1 MSTTKKQITPIV
13 GKVNEVRAE
22 MKQTLVE
29 RAEAVDLV
37 LRSVLARTHMVMLGD
52 PGVAKSMLLRE
63 FLSHVQDAKLFEIL
77 LNKTTPPEALVGP
90 ISLKAL
96 ENDEFRRVTT
106 DKLPEAH
113 IGFLDE
119 IYKSNATNLNLL
131 LPIANE
137 RLFHNNGSPISVPLW
152 SLFGASNELPTHD
165 RQDLIAFTDRM
176 PVRYVVEAVRTTEG
190 LREIFNGQI
199 ARDRGEVVAS
209 THTLIPKDDIE
220 KLQQYVAQVTVPER
234 VVTKIAELHL
244 KAADE
249 GLNVSARR
257 MGEGRRLAQAN
268 AVLNDRSE
276 VKIEDLRIYEHILWD
291 DPEDQNLASDLTLD
305 FAGEVGKMA
314 ANLRAEYEQF
324 SAKLTEAQGM
334 FPANPEE
341 EVSDQ
346 AAAAM
351 LQASRNFTQLDQ
363 RVARSIEEA
372 ETDGYDPAELHAIH
386 DNVKR
391 ARETVRAKLT
401 GNVLPD

>member
-1 MSTTKKQITPIV
+1 MDKKIANIV
-13 GKVNEVRAE
+13 SKLNEARVE

-29 RAEAVDLV
+29 RGTEIDLV
-37 LRSVLARTHMVMLGD
+37 TLSVIARTHAVLLGE
-52 PGVAKSMLLRE
+52 PGVAKSMLVRE
-63 FLSHVQDAKLFEIL
+63 FLGHVTDAKLYEIL

-106 DKLPEAH
+106 DKLPEAN

-137 RLFHNNGSPISVPLW
+137 RLFHNNGSPVSVPLW

-176 PVRYVVEAVRTTEG
+176 PIRRVVEPVRTTDG
-190 LREIFNGQI
+190 LRDIFSGQI
-199 ARDRGEVVAS
+199 ARDRGEIVAS
-209 THTLIPKDDIE
+209 GHTLLAKDDIE
-220 KLQQYVAQVTVPER
+220 LLQQAAVKIAVPER
-234 VVTKIAELHL
+234 VIAKISELQL

-249 GLNVSARR
+249 GLNVSSRR

-268 AVLNDRSE
+268 ALLNDRGE

-291 DPEDQNLASDLTLD
+291 DPEDVSLASDLTLD

-341 EVSDQ
+341 NVSDA

-351 LQASRNFTQLDQ
+351 VNASKSFSTLDQ
-363 RVARSIEEA
+363 RVARAIEEA
-372 ETDGYDPAELHAIH
+372 ETDGYDPSELESIRE
-386 DNVKR
+386 DVKR
-391 ARETVRAKLT
+391 ARATVRAALT
-401 GNVLPD
+401 GTVLPD

>member
-1 MSTTKKQITPIV
+1 MA
-13 GKVNEVRAE
+13 KVNNVAAKLNAVRLE

-29 RAEAVDLV
+29 RGTEIDLV
-37 LRSVLARTHMVMLGD
+37 VLSVLARTHCVFLGD
-52 PGVAKSMLLRE
+52 PGVGKSMLVRE
-63 FLSHVQDAKLFEIL
+63 FMRHIDNAKLFEIL

-137 RLFHNNGSPISVPLW
+137 RLFHNNGQPMTVPLW

-176 PVRYVVEAVRTTEG
+176 PIRRVVEPVRTTDG
-190 LREIFNGQI
+190 LREIFAGQI
-199 ARDRGEVVAS
+199 ARDRGENVANE
-209 THTLIPKDDIE
+209 HTTIDLAE
-220 KLQQYVAQVTVPER
+220 MEELQTAVAKINVPER
-234 VVTKIAELHL
+234 VIAKLSELML
-244 KAADE
+244 KAADA
-249 GLNVSARR
+249 GMPVSSRR

-268 AVLNDRSE
+268 ALLNGRGE
-276 VKIEDLRIYEHILWD
+276 VKVEDLRIFEHILWD
-291 DPEDQNLASDLTLD
+291 DPEDIPTASDLTLD
-305 FAGEVGKMA
+305 FAGEVGKQA
-314 ANLRAEYEQF
+314 ANLRKEYEQYA
-324 SAKLTEAQGM
+324 AKLTEAQGM

-341 EVSDQ
+341 SVSDA

-351 LQASRNFTQLDQ
+351 VNVSKGFSTLDQ
-363 RVARSIEEA
+363 RVARAIEEA
-372 ETDGYDPAELHAIH
+372 ETDGYDPAELESIRE
-386 DNVKR
+386 DVKR
-391 ARETVRAKLT
+391 ARETVRAALT
-401 GNVLPD
+401 GTVLPD